1 MELEVLLGFKS
12 GQEQRVRFEVQMPQK
27 SAKEDEKKR
36 REKAFAKVVRMVMHK
51 DMKRGFINT
60 GDFGFRLE
68 DVAYMKLLF

>member
-12 GQEQRVRFEVQMPQK
+12 GQEHRVRFEVQMPEK
-27 SAKEDEKKR
+27 TKEDDKKK

-68 DVAYMKLLF
+68 DVSYMKLLF